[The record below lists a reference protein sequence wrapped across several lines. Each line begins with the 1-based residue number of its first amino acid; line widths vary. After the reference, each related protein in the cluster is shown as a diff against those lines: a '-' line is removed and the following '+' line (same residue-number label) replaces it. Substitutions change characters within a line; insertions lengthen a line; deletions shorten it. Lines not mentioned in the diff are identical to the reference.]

1 MHPQASALA
10 RLRPKLFHITAPGAF
25 RSIFDHG
32 LLSTALLLETY
43 GWSPEAIDE
52 LVTTP
57 RRDYVTVEGT
67 NGRDDARLCH
77 QRPINPAVLGKS
89 LALTGTTESDYLR
102 LLANRVFLFPTD
114 DTATAFRD
122 ALLVD
127 GPVDVLTINTFTL
140 LRSAGDRVEVSRHN
154 SGASPRSPIAK
165 GRDTWQR
172 LDQFDRRVAE
182 IKEVTLLDRLD
193 DVETFTLSVVR
204 VEQDGTRRRVWPEVR
219 AGSVALTP

>member
-10 RLRPKLFHITAPGAF
+10 RLRPKLFHITSPGAY

-32 LLSTALLLETY
+32 LMSTALLLETY
-43 GWSPEAIDE
+43 GWKPEAIDE

-57 RRDYVTVEGT
+57 RSDYVTIEGID
-67 NGRDDARLCH
+67 GRDPARLIH

-102 LLANRVFLFPTD
+102 LLANRVFLFPSD
-114 DTATAFRD
+114 DTATGFRE
-122 ALLVD
+122 ALLAD
-127 GPVDVLTINTFTL
+127 GPVDVLTINTFTML
-140 LRSAGDRVEVSRHN
+140 KTAEDRVEVSRHN

-165 GRDTWQR
+165 GRQTWLP
-172 LDQFDRRVAE
+172 LDQFERRVAE
-182 IKEVTLLDRLD
+182 IKEVTVVDRLD

-204 VEQDGTRRRVWPEVR
+204 VDQDGTRHRVWPEVR
-219 AGSVALTP
+219 PSAGVFTA